1 MTFTYERNFIYIYD
15 SINTGIKAGDF
26 SIIYMSPETLFNSD
40 LWGDMILNSE
50 VYKERVCLIAI
61 DEAHILESWKEFDIE
76 IGKAIFKKKIHLIC
90 KTIQSLN

>member
-76 IGKAIFKKKIHLIC
+76 IGKAIFKKKS
-90 KTIQSLN
+90 T

>member
-1 MTFTYERNFIYIYD
+1 MATDKLKHIEAFFHSQKVKGYATYLTFTYERNFIYIYD

-61 DEAHILESWKEFDIE
+61 DEAHILESW
-76 IGKAIFKKKIHLIC
+76 
-90 KTIQSLN
+90 